1 MTMPTI
7 KLPEEAEHG
16 EMVRK
21 IDSMIRELSHAPAM
35 TPSSRALGL
44 RPSILMGNHQE
55 LAHVMA
61 TRTLLNLQKRMI
73 ALAVAATKSAPY
85 ELYAHTRGLQ
95 REYGLDAG
103 QIVELVATIAHVTSI
118 NVFEKAIAAFNDN
131 VPMRAQDPSTPVL
144 IEVRQR
150 LGSVPRYF
158 LYMANDPKYA
168 KIVLDREVATVH
180 EGEVSRLNKELV
192 AYATSVVN
200 DGKLSM
206 PYRAEMLRGL
216 GMTNEQLF
224 EATTVIS
231 IFAKNSS
238 FSTALQLEPTPA

>member
-1 MTMPTI
+1 MPTI
-7 KLPEEAEHG
+7 RLPDEAEHG

-21 IDSMIRELSHAPAM
+21 IDAMIREISKAGAM

-55 LAHVMA
+55 LSYVMA

-73 ALAVAATKSAPY
+73 ALAVAAAKAAPY

-95 REYGLDAG
+95 REYGVDDG

-118 NVFEKAIAAFNDN
+118 NTFERAIAAFNDN
-131 VPMRAQDPSTPVL
+131 APIRAQDSSTPVL
-144 IEVRQR
+144 VEARAK

-158 LYMANDPKYA
+158 MYMAGDPVYA
-168 KIVLDREVATVH
+168 KIVLEREIATVH

-192 AYATSVVN
+192 AYATSMVN
-200 DGKLSM
+200 DAKLSIT
-206 PYRAEMLRGL
+206 YRADNLRQL

-224 EATTVIS
+224 EATTVVS
-231 IFAKNSS
+231 VYAKNCA
-238 FSTALQLEPTPA
+238 FATGLQLEPPPA

>member
-1 MTMPTI
+1 MPTI
-7 KLPEEAEHG
+7 RLPEESEHG
-16 EMVRK
+16 DMVKK
-21 IDSMIRELSHAPAM
+21 IDAMIRELSKAPAM
-35 TPSSRALGL
+35 TPTTRALGL

-103 QIVELVATIAHVTSI
+103 SIVELIATIAHVTSI
-118 NVFEKAIAAFNDN
+118 NTFERAIAAFND
-131 VPMRAQDPSTPVL
+131 VAPMRAQDVSLPVL
-144 IEVRQR
+144 VEVRAK

-158 LYMANDPKYA
+158 MYMAGDPSYA
-168 KIVLDREVATVH
+168 KIILDREVATIH

-200 DGKLSM
+200 DGRLSM
-206 PYRAEMLRGL
+206 IYRAEMLRNL
-216 GMTNEQLF
+216 GMTNEQIF
-224 EATTVIS
+224 EATTVVS
-231 IFAKNSS
+231 VYAKNCS
-238 FSTALQLEPTPA
+238 FSTGLQLEPTPA